1 MSTLTPF
8 SPQTT
13 PSTRPWWLAA
23 GTVLVLGVLVG
34 LAWSTV
40 ALLRMVDRPAGF
52 ARTTVPGSVSLQL
65 ARGERSVVYAEH
77 DRSTTLP
84 ALSVTVTGPNGASV
98 TTHTFRG
105 DLVYDVP
112 DQPNRL
118 GNAVSSFDAHTAGT
132 YTITTPTEPAA
143 GDPTLAVGTDLAS
156 GVAWALAAP
165 GVFVLGTLL
174 LAGVLVATPSAR
186 RRRETPAVRPATQ
199 G

>member
-8 SPQTT
+8 SPQTA
-13 PSTRPWWLAA
+13 PSTRPRWLAA
-23 GTVLVLGVLVG
+23 GAVVVLGVLVG

-52 ARTTVPGSVSLQL
+52 ARTTVPGSVSVQL
-65 ARGERSVVYAEH
+65 ARGERSVVYIES

-84 ALSVTVTGPNGASV
+84 ALTVTVTGPNGATV
-98 TTHTFRG
+98 TTHPIRG

-118 GNAVSSFDAHTAGT
+118 GNAVGSFDANTAGT
-132 YTITTPTEPAA
+132 YTVTTPTEPA
-143 GDPTLAVGTDLAS
+143 GDPVLTVGTDLAG

-165 GVFVLGTLL
+165 GAFVLGTLV
-174 LAGVLVATPSAR
+174 LAGVLGATPSAR
-186 RRRETPAVRPATQ
+186 RRRDNPARRPPIQA
-199 G
+199 